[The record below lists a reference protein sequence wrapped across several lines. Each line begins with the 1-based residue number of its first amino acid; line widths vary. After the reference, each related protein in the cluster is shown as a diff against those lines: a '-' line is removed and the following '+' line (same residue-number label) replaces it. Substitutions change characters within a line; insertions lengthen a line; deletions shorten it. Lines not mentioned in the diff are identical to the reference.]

1 MFQQS
6 NIFIQKFQI
15 TKIIKDWK
23 RFNFSYFSKRLV
35 KKYFIHKNVNY
46 QTHEING
53 TIILNKY
60 LGKYRNILVYKID
73 TLNMEKSASSWKRLF
88 FRSTTDDICH
98 HRASCRD
105 NLTNGRRWI
114 DDKHLVVH
122 SIVRFDKKKKRPSP
136 NLSWKH
142 LNNLIYLKIVSVI
155 VMLLSVCRRVIL
167 V

>member
-1 MFQQS
+1 M
-6 NIFIQKFQI
+6 
-15 TKIIKDWK
+15 
-23 RFNFSYFSKRLV
+23 
-35 KKYFIHKNVNY
+35 
-46 QTHEING
+46 
-53 TIILNKY
+53 
-60 LGKYRNILVYKID
+60 D
-73 TLNMEKSASSWKRLF
+73 TLNMEKSASSRKRLF
-88 FRSTTDDICH
+88 FRSTTDDH
-98 HRASCRD
+98 LPSSCRD

-155 VMLLSVCRRVIL
+155 VMLLSACRRVIL